1 MEQKAM
7 INQGLNERIFDT
19 FVTQLGFNL
28 HTSKKLGLLA
38 IKIFDCL
45 IITSHHTTE
54 FSSNQIMLTKS
65 GTSYKSKTGQS
76 KTVCLLDYSHGAA
89 QYKRKLK

>member
-1 MEQKAM
+1 M

-54 FSSNQIMLTKS
+54 FSSNQMVLTKS
-65 GTSYKSKTGQS
+65 ETSEGSFNNYMEKRGGGGK
-76 KTVCLLDYSHGAA
+76 KCLFLST
-89 QYKRKLK
+89 LMV